1 MKKLLYFCMAGGI
14 LLLSIIVV
22 NISPAI
28 NFDWIREWSRDSCS
42 YHSDMYKYNEKKDLS
57 HFSNSQEEKDKKLY
71 EYKRDKTKCERKK
84 AMVGLE
90 YAAFNIN
97 LVCGFVCTLLG
108 FFFYFNIG
116 DVGKIAS
123 FAGLGTGIVGFVLT
137 LVYVIESGLVFNDD
151 DGEYQ
156 MRIDSDG
163 AFLKWN
169 SKKNHYTCIFYKKDD
184 YDSIYLRYS
193 DYGNKYLNYNK
204 DVRPEEKNYKYQHCT
219 KSDYDYFRCKDAE
232 EKEYPE
238 TQTDILDDQLQPKG
252 KCDKLIFNSPVYYTD
267 NSNKV
272 IYDRWLTTIIF
283 SCFIFLLDIG
293 LAIFGFLNLSD
304 SKPAF

>member
-1 MKKLLYFCMAGGI
+1 MAGGI

-28 NFDWIREWSRDSCS
+28 NLEFSSWSSDSCS
-42 YHSDMYKYNEKKDLS
+42 YYSDKYKYEEKKDLT
-57 HFSNSQEEKDKKLY
+57 HFSNQEEKDKKLY
-71 EYKRDKTKCERKK
+71 EYKRDKTRCERQK

-97 LVCGFVCTLLG
+97 LVCGFICTLLG

-137 LVYVIESGLVFNDD
+137 LVYVIESGLVFNDIIER
-151 DGEYQ
+151 GI

-193 DYGNKYLNYNK
+193 DYGNKYLNYYK
-204 DVRPEEKNYKYQHCT
+204 DVRPEENNHKYEQCISPKLTYFQCKNYEETENTIDQIEY
-219 KSDYDYFRCKDAE
+219 YDDKG
-232 EKEYPE
+232 
-238 TQTDILDDQLQPKG
+238 QPKG
-252 KCDKLIFNSPVYYTD
+252 KCDKLVFDGNYDYYYQKIYD
-267 NSNKV
+267 NNGNKV
-272 IYDRWLTTIIF
+272 LYDRWLTTIIF